1 MKTTEKALLALVAGA
16 GAAYGLKTYLRSQRR
31 ISLAGKS
38 VIVTGSTS
46 GLGLLLAKEAA
57 KQGARVVLAARDEH
71 DLERAA
77 ADVRRLGAPD
87 VLAVPTDVSDADQAQ
102 ALIDKTIERFG
113 GVDVLLNDAGLMI
126 VGPAAAMTLEDYRK
140 VLGTNF
146 WGAVNT
152 SLAVIP
158 HMRARRSGR
167 IGNIVSIGGLIP
179 APHMLPYTASK
190 FALTGFTRG
199 LRNDLARDN
208 VLVTGIY
215 PPTIRTGGH
224 PHAWFK
230 GDKER
235 EYTWF
240 GLGDTIPGVAKSAE
254 ATAKQAWR
262 AICDGDPELI
272 VGLPAKLAVAF
283 DGVFPEWS
291 SELRALVERGLP
303 APIHLDAPATQG
315 KDLQGKVAG
324 MLNSL
329 IPAGT
334 RAGGASHAS

>member
-1 MKTTEKALLALVAGA
+1 MV
-16 GAAYGLKTYLRSQRR
+16 
-31 ISLAGKS
+31 
-38 VIVTGSTS
+38 VVTGATS

-57 KQGARVVLAARDEH
+57 RQGALVVLAARNEH
-71 DLERAA
+71 DLENAA
-77 ADVRRLGAPD
+77 AEVRRAGAPD
-87 VLAVPTDVSDADQAQ
+87 VLAVPTDVSDADQA
-102 ALIDKTIERFG
+102 AHLIARTIARFG
-113 GVDVLLNDAGLMI
+113 RVDVLINDAGLMV
-126 VGPAAAMTLEDYRK
+126 VGPAAAMDLDDYRK

-146 WGAVNT
+146 WGAVHT
-152 SLAVIP
+152 SLAVLP

-167 IGNIVSIGGLIP
+167 IGNIVSIGGLLP

-224 PHAWFK
+224 THAWFK
-230 GDKER
+230 GDKEA

-254 ATAKQAWR
+254 VTATQALR

-272 VGLPAKLAVAF
+272 VGLPTKLLVAL
-283 DGVFPEWS
+283 DGVFPDWS
-291 SELRALVERGLP
+291 SEVRALVERGLP
-303 APIHLDAPATQG
+303 APKNLDAPATQG

-324 MLNSL
+324 LLNTL

-334 RAGGASHAS
+334 RPGGASRAG